1 MSNSKLITE
10 RISRAVYGI
19 IGFTLGLISLTMIGS
34 AIYDIWSSLHEK
46 TLLTKALLDAVG
58 FIVIGTAVFDV
69 SRFLMEEEVFKVHG
83 DETSIKQRVTLIKF
97 LVIIIIAISLEAL
110 VFVFSAAKKDISL
123 LVYPTLLLFS
133 AVFLVI
139 GLGVYQKMTREEK

>member
-1 MSNSKLITE
+1 MNTSKVITE
-10 RISRAVYGI
+10 RVSRTVYGLI
-19 IGFTLGLISLTMIGS
+19 SLSLGLISLTMIVS
-34 AIYDIWSSLHEK
+34 AIYDIWASLHEH

-83 DETSIKQRVTLIKF
+83 EDTSMKQRVTLIKF
-97 LVIIIIAISLEAL
+97 LVIIIIAVSLEAL

-123 LVYPTLLLFS
+123 LVYPTFLLLT
-133 AVFLVI
+133 AVMFVI
-139 GLGVYQKMTREEK
+139 GLGVYQKMTRQEQ